1 MKFKAVNNTDKT
13 EFTIFVD
20 DCHDSRLFWHFKVKL
35 PEGYADGEYTYY
47 VYTDDMKECV
57 AQGIMQI
64 GNYDIKDK
72 KVYARDEKGYIQY
85 GTE

>member
-20 DCHDSRLFWHFKVKL
+20 DCHDSRMFWHFKVKL

-57 AQGIMQI
+57 AQGIMII
-64 GNYDIKDK
+64 GDYENNEKITYTKDENIYK
-72 KVYARDEKGYIQY
+72 QY
-85 GTE
+85 NG